1 MRLGFAKT
9 DVTPRV
15 GVELCGFGPF
25 INRHS
30 IGVRDRLW
38 SRAMAVEMGEKRA
51 VVISNDLVMLELATV
66 TRIRELIG
74 AQTGLP
80 PEAIMVHCTHT
91 HSGPNTSSMLN
102 GWGVLDHPYM
112 EVLPQKIAAA
122 AVQALANLQEATLSY
137 AEVPCEGIGLNREYD
152 KDAPALEDVLRDDWR
167 PEKPELTD
175 TTCHVLVAH
184 AALGV
189 VRASSPPGA
198 GETPALPEEAGET
211 PTPRGGGILGFAA
224 YFGCHPVVCCATTRY
239 IHGDYAGVAMNA
251 LEREHPGS
259 VGLFLQ
265 GAQGDVNS
273 CVVHKPE
280 QEALLAL
287 DVIAGR
293 FARSVRDGLRQ
304 AEPLAVDDMAY
315 VLQEATFTRRA
326 LTAEDIAGRLH
337 EQEEILQRAG
347 ASDEDG
353 AVRMATVFALAY
365 RKLLAAMSGGA
376 GCQSA
381 LSPSTQ
387 LSGLRLGP
395 LVLLGAPFET
405 FQAIKNDVRQ
415 QAQSPL
421 TLVMGITND
430 SLGYAPDRACA
441 ERGGYA
447 ADMVPLM
454 LSSLPFARVHDELV
468 EGLLAV
474 EAKLREA

>member
-9 DVTPRV
+9 DITPRV

-30 IGVRDRLW
+30 VGVRDRLW
-38 SRAMAVEMGEKRA
+38 SRAMAVEVGEQRA

-91 HSGPNTSSMLN
+91 HSGPNTSSALN
-102 GWGVLDHPYM
+102 GWGVLDPPYM
-112 EVLPQKIAAA
+112 EVLPQRIAAA
-122 AVQALANLQEATLSY
+122 AVAALGDLQEATLSH

-152 KDAPALEDVLRDDWR
+152 KDAPPLEEVLCEDWR

-184 AALGV
+184 AVPPNGV
-189 VRASSPPGA
+189 
-198 GETPALPEEAGET
+198 LT
-211 PTPRGGGILGFAA
+211 PTPLPRAQTTARSGEGNVLGFAA
-224 YFGCHPVVCCATTRY
+224 YFGCHPVVCCQTTRY
-239 IHGDYAGVAMNA
+239 IHGDYAGVAMNL

-280 QEALLAL
+280 PEALLAL

-293 FARSVRDGLRQ
+293 FARSVREGLRQ
-304 AEPLAVDDMAY
+304 AQPLDITDLACA
-315 VLQEATFTRRA
+315 LQEVTFSRRA
-326 LTAEDIAGRLH
+326 MTAEEIAGRLH
-337 EQEEILQRAG
+337 EQEAILHRAD
-347 ASDEDG
+347 ASDADA
-353 AVRMATVFALAY
+353 AVRMAAVYALAY
-365 RKLLAAMSGGA
+365 RKLLAAMERGDN
-376 GCQSA
+376 
-381 LSPSTQ
+381 LSPATQ
-387 LSGLRLGP
+387 VQGLRLGP
-395 LVLLGAPFET
+395 LALLGAPFET
-405 FQAIKNDVRQ
+405 FQAIKNDVRER
-415 QAQSPL
+415 ARSPL
-421 TLVMGITND
+421 PLLLGLTND
-430 SLGYAPDRACA
+430 CLGYAPDRTTA

-447 ADMVPLM
+447 ADTVPLM
-454 LSSLPFARVHDELV
+454 LGSLPFANIHEELV
-468 EGLLAV
+468 GRLLEVDTA
-474 EAKLREA
+474 LQG